1 MRNVPRSKHEHLL
14 IQQDF
19 HFLHPAWCFCLHC
32 FLSDVW
38 KVHITTSKNI
48 YFLISLLESCTYN
61 KAVIW
66 QQIPAAVKGSLQRD
80 RFRSVSLTN
89 IQTDVASLRIT
100 DVKFPSRE
108 DRGKE
113 DSSYWIILPIHWPV
127 PGRILNQML
136 WKKDVKYLHSLWAE
150 HGSESQMF
158 SFLPWIMD

>member
-1 MRNVPRSKHEHLL
+1 M
-14 IQQDF
+14 
-19 HFLHPAWCFCLHC
+19 
-32 FLSDVW
+32 
-38 KVHITTSKNI
+38 
-48 YFLISLLESCTYN
+48 YN

-100 DVKFPSRE
+100 EDVNFPSRE

-113 DSSYWIILPIHWPV
+113 DSSSWIILPIHRPV

-136 WKKDVKYLHSLWAE
+136 WKKDVKYLHSL
-150 HGSESQMF
+150 
-158 SFLPWIMD
+158 